1 MTSTDDTQTDAPTEA
16 PTTPPD
22 GVLPIT
28 PSGGPASPPDG
39 AAPPDDPSLSG
50 RGDQTAPTGGD
61 HDDDDEPDTFAREYV
76 EQLRRENAAAR
87 VKAKRTDT
95 LGQRLVASYA
105 AQTGRLADPTDLAY
119 SDDLCDEHGVPDEA
133 KVAAAV
139 DELLERKPHLASR
152 RPTGDV
158 GQGARPAEAGVSLAG
173 LLRAGAG

>member
-1 MTSTDDTQTDAPTEA
+1 MTSPDDTQTDAPDEA
-16 PTTPPD
+16 PVTPPD
-22 GVLPIT
+22 GALPIA
-28 PSGGPASPPDG
+28 PSGGTDDDQPDDDG
-39 AAPPDDPSLSG
+39 AP
-50 RGDQTAPTGGD
+50 
-61 HDDDDEPDTFAREYV
+61 ETFDREYV

-87 VKAKRTDT
+87 VKAKHADT

-105 AQTGRLADPTDLAY
+105 ALTGRLADPTDLEY
-119 SDDLCDEHGVPDEA
+119 SDELLDEHGVPDEA

-152 RPTGDV
+152 RPSGDV

>member
-1 MTSTDDTQTDAPTEA
+1 MTDTDDTQTDAPTEA

-22 GVLPIT
+22 GVPPIT
-28 PSGGPASPPDG
+28 PSGGPA
-39 AAPPDDPSLSG
+39 DDQP
-50 RGDQTAPTGGD
+50 
-61 HDDDDEPDTFAREYV
+61 DDDDGPETFAREYV

-87 VKAKRTDT
+87 VKAKHADT
-95 LGQRLVASYA
+95 LGQRLVTSYA

-119 SDDLCDEHGVPDEA
+119 SDDLCDEHGVPDQT
-133 KVAAAV
+133 KVTAAV

>member
-1 MTSTDDTQTDAPTEA
+1 MTSTDDTETDAPAEA

-22 GVLPIT
+22 GALPIA
-28 PSGGPASPPDG
+28 PSGGTA
-39 AAPPDDPSLSG
+39 DDQP
-50 RGDQTAPTGGD
+50 
-61 HDDDDEPDTFAREYV
+61 DDDDGPERFDREYV
-76 EQLRRENAAAR
+76 EKLRRENAAAR
-87 VKAKRTDT
+87 VKAKHADT

-105 AQTGRLADPTDLAY
+105 TLTGRLADPTDLAY

-152 RPTGDV
+152 RPVGDV
-158 GQGARPAEAGVSLAG
+158 GQGARPEPDGVSLAG